1 MRRPVLAL
9 IVSLTLAVAACGGS
23 DTSSDGVLSLETP
36 NADLPAEPNA
46 AATEAPDDE
55 TQLIAFSQCMRDNG
69 IDIGDPT
76 VDADGNA
83 SFGGLGRLGGGD
95 GDGPP
100 EGIQEAFEECGNLL
114 EGLQLGFQERDFT
127 DFEDT
132 LLELAQCMRE
142 NGIDMD
148 DPDFSDFGFGGGD
161 GEGAGGG
168 RGGGPF
174 GNVDLNDPVFEAALE
189 ACSDIISGFGGPGRR
204 FGSGE

>member
-1 MRRPVLAL
+1 MRRPLLAL
-9 IVSLTLAVAACGGS
+9 IVSLTLAAGACGGS

-36 NADLPAEPNA
+36 NVDSPEPDA
-46 AATEAPDDE
+46 AATEAPDNE

-76 VDADGNA
+76 VDSDGNA
-83 SFGGLGRLGGGD
+83 SFGGFGRIGGD

-114 EGLQLGFQERDFT
+114 EDLQLGFQDRDFT

-132 LLELAQCMRE
+132 LLVLAECMRD

-161 GEGAGGG
+161 GEGGGGG

-174 GNVDLNDPVFEAALE
+174 GDVDFNDPAFQAALE
-189 ACSDIISGFGGPGRR
+189 ECSDIISGFGGPGRR